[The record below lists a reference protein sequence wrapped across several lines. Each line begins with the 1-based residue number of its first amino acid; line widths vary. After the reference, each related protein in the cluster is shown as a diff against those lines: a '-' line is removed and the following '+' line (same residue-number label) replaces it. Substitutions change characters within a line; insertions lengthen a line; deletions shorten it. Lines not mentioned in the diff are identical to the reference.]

1 MSKVISVD
9 RAASKRELWLS
20 YSHIFIT
27 NLCSENRGMRQIV
40 QSYVYY
46 FCRHETHWGDR
57 QGMCVLLFCFCA
69 YFFAR
74 VYIPLR

>member
-46 FCRHETHWGDR
+46 FCRHETHWGD
-57 QGMCVLLFCFCA
+57 
-69 YFFAR
+69 
-74 VYIPLR
+74 